1 MNSLNLEAFGFDLL
15 PVETIDGSEVF
26 SLITPFVLLDD
37 EKLDIFVE
45 RVGKFIHFFDE
56 GSLIF
61 SLHGHGFSMSS
72 LESYSPWTKLK
83 RHLSSYDVTFKEG
96 QIEHWGEIEKGATA
110 LTSYLS
116 ALLSVEKWARDQIN
130 VPRSRENLVFETKTY
145 LNSWLPN
152 EKFKTQH
159 TSRKGNSG
167 RKYKFDI
174 AGKNKAIDIV
184 LPSINSTGCYLRKA
198 IDFIDSDS
206 TSTLGIIDDSIDVRR
221 AQREINILGPVTPVM
236 PLSRLKTNALQ
247 PSLG

>member
-45 RVGKFIHFFDE
+45 KVGKFIHFFDE

-72 LESYSPWTKLK
+72 LENYSPWTKLK
-83 RHLSSYDVTFKEG
+83 KHLSAYDVIFEEG
-96 QIEHWGEIEKGATA
+96 QIEHWCEIEKGATA
-110 LTSYLS
+110 L
-116 ALLSVEKWARDQIN
+116 
-130 VPRSRENLVFETKTY
+130 
-145 LNSWLPN
+145 
-152 EKFKTQH
+152 
-159 TSRKGNSG
+159 
-167 RKYKFDI
+167 
-174 AGKNKAIDIV
+174 
-184 LPSINSTGCYLRKA
+184 
-198 IDFIDSDS
+198 

-236 PLSRLKTNALQ
+236 PLSRLKINALQ